1 MSAARQR
8 MRRPLADQVVV
19 ITGGSSGIGLETA
32 MQLGRRGAS
41 VVLAA
46 RGAGPLERAVREVE
60 GLGGRAVAVPTD
72 VADWD
77 QVQALAARAVDA
89 FGRIDTWV
97 NGAAVSAYGLLEEL
111 TVEEVR
117 RVIEVDLLGQVHGIK
132 AALPSM
138 RQQASGAIIAIS
150 SVLGRR
156 AVPLQAPYCAGKAG
170 VIGLM
175 DALRLELQHEGSGI
189 SATTILPSTVDS
201 PLFDNA
207 ASRLGVRPAPIPP
220 IYKPAAVAE
229 AILYAAEHPVA
240 EIVVGGGGKAL
251 SVSHRLAPRLT
262 DRLLL
267 LGGQSLKRQ
276 RSDRPL
282 LSDGN
287 LFASGVANGS
297 TTGTYGRGALSRSLY
312 TRHLEQHPVRKRA
325 ALGTLVAG
333 AVIAAGRRRR

>member
-1 MSAARQR
+1 MSARLDGHVA
-8 MRRPLADQVVV
+8 V
-19 ITGGSSGIGLETA
+19 ITGASSGIGRATA
-32 MQLGRRGAS
+32 MLFARRGAC

-46 RGAGPLERAVREVE
+46 RGRPALEATAAEVTAAGGAALV
-60 GLGGRAVAVPTD
+60 VPTD
-72 VADWD
+72 VGEWD
-77 QVQALAARAVDA
+77 QVQALAMAVLGR